1 MAIEAIE
8 EEFRRKVCSQIHLR
22 PEGINRYRVF
32 TPFVF
37 DDGDNLAIVLKDEDG
52 AWTLTDE
59 GHTLMHLT
67 YSIDARELER
77 GTRQKVIASVLSRFG
92 WRTTG
97 ANSLFASRATGLG
110 MPSGV
115 SSRR

>member
-59 GHTLMHLT
+59 GHTSCT
-67 YSIDARELER
+67 
-77 GTRQKVIASVLSRFG
+77 
-92 WRTTG
+92 
-97 ANSLFASRATGLG
+97 
-110 MPSGV
+110 
-115 SSRR
+115 